1 MRLDQW
7 GDFDLQIRDKEAIK
21 YLLKELDAF
30 DRNKIIKQGLRDA
43 GGLFLKRGRAR
54 LKARMKNPKG
64 ITGNLLRSMTL
75 KVKRYKPGALV
86 GFKRPKGALVGFK
99 YPKGSHAWL
108 IDEGTDERQSRYRRT
123 GRVKPTYFWTDTRNN
138 DQSAAWDILINS
150 IEKAVNRI
158 NNRQS

>member
-1 MRLDQW
+1 MMRLDQW
-7 GDFDLQIRDKEAIK
+7 GDFDLQIRDKEAVR
-21 YLLKELDAF
+21 YLLKELDSF

-86 GFKRPKGALVGFK
+86 GFRYPEGA
-99 YPKGSHAWL
+99 HAWL
-108 IDEGTDERQSRYRRT
+108 IDEGTEERQSMYRRT
-123 GRVKPTYFWTDTRNN
+123 GRVKPTYFWTETKNV

-150 IEKAVNRI
+150 MEKAVNRI

>member
-1 MRLDQW
+1 MMRLDQW
-7 GDFDLQIRDKEAIK
+7 GDFDLQIRDKEAVQ
-21 YLLKELDAF
+21 YLLKELDSF

-43 GGLFLKRGRAR
+43 GRLFLKRGRAR

-64 ITGNLLRSMTL
+64 ITGNLLRSTTL

-86 GFKRPKGALVGFK
+86 GFKYPEGA
-99 YPKGSHAWL
+99 HAWL